1 MQIYMH
7 LEDTCP
13 PVAGLESKKKNE
25 LFWKNYFALERQI
38 NVVFTTV
45 YDMFCFFVSLKAV
58 YQTYV

>member
-25 LFWKNYFALERQI
+25 LFWKNYFALERQ
-38 NVVFTTV
+38 
-45 YDMFCFFVSLKAV
+45 
-58 YQTYV
+58 